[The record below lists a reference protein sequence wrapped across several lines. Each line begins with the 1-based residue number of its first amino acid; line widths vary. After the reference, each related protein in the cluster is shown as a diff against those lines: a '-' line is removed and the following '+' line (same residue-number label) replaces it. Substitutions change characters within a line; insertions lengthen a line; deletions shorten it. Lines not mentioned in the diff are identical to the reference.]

1 VSHAAAEAAIRAQP
15 LRQRVVTR
23 LIQAA
28 SLCFLLSALWLVT
41 RLVPESQSRF
51 GTIAAVGFLLLAGTL
66 TSQLAELIGL
76 PHLTGYLIAGIV
88 AGPYVLHLIDES
100 SVTDLTQVNGLALA
114 LIALEG
120 GAHLRV
126 ATIRE
131 GVRSLAWATL
141 LQSLAVPVA
150 IGLAFAGMRQWIPFA
165 RDLPPAGLVGAALL
179 WGTVAVTRSPSA
191 TLGILAQ
198 TRAKGPIAT
207 GTLTFVMTS
216 DVVVV
221 VLLASAM
228 VVARPLLD
236 PNASFSPA
244 ELETLG
250 HEILGSVALGTTL
263 GLVVAAYIR
272 IVGAQLIIMFVA
284 LGFGMTSML
293 QFLHL
298 EPLLTF
304 MVAGFVVQNMSKQ
317 GGKFLEAIERTG
329 SIVYVIFFATAGADL
344 NVDKLRQM
352 WPIAIALAA
361 SRTLVTYGAGRAA
374 ARLANDPPSVK
385 KWSWSGL
392 VSQAGLALGVAATV
406 ERAFP
411 ILGKGFGALALATV
425 ALNEMIGPILFKLAL
440 DRSGETAKGSQP
452 SPSLADG

>member
-1 VSHAAAEAAIRAQP
+1 MSHAAAEAAMQARP
-15 LRQRVVTR
+15 LRERVVTR

-28 SLCFLLSALWLVT
+28 SLVFLLFALWLVT

-100 SVTDLTQVNGLALA
+100 SVTDLTEVNGLALA

-126 ATIRE
+126 STIRE

-141 LQSLAVPVA
+141 LQSVAVPLV
-150 IGLAFAGMRQWIPFA
+150 IGLAFVGMRQWIPFA
-165 RDLPPAGLVGAALL
+165 RDLPAAGLVGAALL
-179 WGTVAVTRSPSA
+179 WGTLAVTRSPSA

-216 DVVVV
+216 DLVVV

-228 VVARPLLD
+228 VIARPLLD
-236 PNASFSPA
+236 PSASFSPA
-244 ELETLG
+244 ELEALG

-352 WPIAIALAA
+352 WPIAIALAG
-361 SRTLVTYGAGRAA
+361 SRTLVTYVAGRAA
-374 ARLANDPPSVK
+374 ARLANDPPAVK
-385 KWSWSGL
+385 KWSWAGL

-406 ERAFP
+406 ERSFP
-411 ILGKGFGALALATV
+411 VLGKGFGALALATV

-440 DRSGETAKGSQP
+440 DRSGETAKGRP